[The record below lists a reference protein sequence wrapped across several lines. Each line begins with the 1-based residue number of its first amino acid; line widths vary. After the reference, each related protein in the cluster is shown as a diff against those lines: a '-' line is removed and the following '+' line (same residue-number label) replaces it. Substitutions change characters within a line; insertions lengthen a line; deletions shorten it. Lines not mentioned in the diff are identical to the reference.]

1 MSDSFATPWT
11 IASQATLSMGFFRQ
25 EYWSGLPFPPPGDL
39 PNPGIEPA
47 SPALQADSLP
57 LSHCRSQYTHM
68 LYFTVKM
75 MPMMGVFLV
84 VQGLRLHFPN
94 AGDRGS
100 IPDQGTRS
108 HTPQLRVLHAA
119 MKIEDPACLTKTQ

>member
-1 MSDSFATPWT
+1 
-11 IASQATLSMGFFRQ
+11 
-25 EYWSGLPFPPPGDL
+25 
-39 PNPGIEPA
+39 
-47 SPALQADSLP
+47 
-57 LSHCRSQYTHM
+57 M

-108 HTPQLRVLHAA
+108 HTPQLRVCVATRDRREILHAT
-119 MKIEDPACLTKTQ
+119 TKTPYSQINFFFLNEAHENKSETCGHAPPMWEQEEAEWKSSMARFEIMF